1 MNPAV
6 EVRESEERLDI
17 VDFLRLRPLE
27 DSADLVVGHGKTVR
41 RQDVSEVFHGV
52 LVEFA
57 LVRSGVEPMLAE
69 PAEHLLDVFPMI
81 VRVVGVDEDVV

>member
-1 MNPAV
+1 M
-6 EVRESEERLDI
+6 DI
-17 VDFLRLRPLE
+17 ADFSRLRPLE
-27 DSADLVVGHGKTVR
+27 DSADLVVGHGKAVR
-41 RQDVSEVFHGV
+41 GQDVSEVFHGV

-57 LVRSGVEPMLAE
+57 LVCSSVELMLAE